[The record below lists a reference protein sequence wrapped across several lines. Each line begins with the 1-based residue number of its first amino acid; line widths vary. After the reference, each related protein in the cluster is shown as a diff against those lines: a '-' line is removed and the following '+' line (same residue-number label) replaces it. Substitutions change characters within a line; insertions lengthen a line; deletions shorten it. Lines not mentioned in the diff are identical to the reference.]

1 MNNMENI
8 PYDSVFSPMDVRF
21 LYTNILGK
29 EEIEAV
35 EITLKRNNVGTR
47 IISTI
52 LHLVLTLNNFV
63 FNRQNYL

>member
-8 PYDSVFSPMDVRF
+8 PYYSVFVPMDVRF

-35 EITLKRNNVGTR
+35 EITWKETMLERELFR
-47 IISTI
+47 QFSTW
-52 LHLVLTLNNFV
+52 F
-63 FNRQNYL
+63 